1 MNYYYYFFLFFTLN
15 NTFSKIYLKCST
27 QFILQTYQCHNKGIA
42 DFVFLGSCSLVA
54 TAGHSSESKNVGL
67 WDTLLPQKKSLVACK
82 FKIHFY
88 CTIKCKQKKKMFSA
102 FTCHEQ
108 GASSLIYAPQHQLL
122 ISAGKKGDVCIF
134 DVRQRSLRHRFQ
146 AHENA
151 IKCLAID
158 PHEEH
163 FVTGSADGD
172 IRVRII
178 N

>member
-1 MNYYYYFFLFFTLN
+1 MWFR
-15 NTFSKIYLKCST
+15 
-27 QFILQTYQCHNKGIA
+27 LQTYQCHNKGIA

-82 FKIHFY
+82 LRKKRVLEKQTLKI
-88 CTIKCKQKKKMFSA
+88 KQKNLYQNSQKFLA
-102 FTCHEQ
+102 FACHEQ

-172 IRVRII
+172 IRVSFIAISIKTNEKTLHRARS